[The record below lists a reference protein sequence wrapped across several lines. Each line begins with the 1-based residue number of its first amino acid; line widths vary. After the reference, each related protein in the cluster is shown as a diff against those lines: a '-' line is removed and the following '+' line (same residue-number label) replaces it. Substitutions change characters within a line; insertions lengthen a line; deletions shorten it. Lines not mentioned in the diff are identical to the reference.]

1 MNKMPQLS
9 NVKNAMQT
17 VVRKDRLLN
26 AVFAGGKA
34 LVVSLARTAYTLW
47 LEMTGLIFAVFTVM
61 GSSGLWKQYRA
72 DHFADRHRFYT
83 VLAFTLV
90 CGWFTLMSFRRAR
103 KTQVK
108 R

>member
-26 AVFAGGKA
+26 AVFAGGRA
-34 LVVSLARTAYTLW
+34 LVVSIARTAYTLW
-47 LEMTGLIFAVFTVM
+47 LEITGLIFAVFTVM
-61 GSSGLWKQYRA
+61 GGSGLWKRYRA
-72 DHFADRHRFYT
+72 DHFANRQQFFT

-90 CGWFTLMSFRRAR
+90 CAWFTLISFRRAR